1 MDIWDEIKKLSGYQS
16 GNGGVDSYGVD
27 HSGFSTRDELEYQSA
42 RLARENQLAES
53 FAKQGISEENYP
65 QFGTNFWG
73 GSPENN
79 YGFGTSNIKQN
90 IENVTNR
97 LNNGD
102 FSGGMNG
109 GGFNVGANNGQ
120 VTTNSDYTVNTESLV
135 GKPSSYFQ
143 NNNTTDWNNTGGF
156 GGNTSNGFNQ
166 NANFGANPNYGATPT
181 LQNQTP
187 TPWNNTTMQTTS
199 FDSAYQPNTSTEMQ
213 NAGGYDSVE
222 AQRRAQILQA
232 QRNAVN
238 QILMNGM
245 DVLYGMNRTINGM
258 TFGGLDYLEPKLGFD
273 SQMNNYLQLKNPQ
286 ERELAQN
293 VGQLIGYGGSAL
305 VGEALAK
312 AGLNQA
318 NIAYN
323 KLTQWNGRRNLTNQ
337 LQRGNNFKDIYMGK
351 IDKDKLNTLNSVR
364 RSEGAEFIPSR
375 KVSIPKDRVQH
386 IYEERIIGDGYT
398 PKEAAD
404 TIYDAVFN
412 PKSKIQASRYKTL
425 QKFDSPTPNRAIVG
439 KIRDGNS
446 IFIKTGYRK

>member
-1 MDIWDEIKKLSGYQS
+1 MS
-16 GNGGVDSYGVD
+16 N
-27 HSGFSTRDELEYQSA
+27 SGFST
-42 RLARENQLAES
+42 NT
-53 FAKQGISEENYP
+53 NM
-65 QFGTNFWG
+65 GT
-73 GSPENN
+73 
-79 YGFGTSNIKQN
+79 
-90 IENVTNR
+90 
-97 LNNGD
+97 
-102 FSGGMNG
+102 
-109 GGFNVGANNGQ
+109 
-120 VTTNSDYTVNTESLV
+120 
-135 GKPSSYFQ
+135 
-143 NNNTTDWNNTGGF
+143 
-156 GGNTSNGFNQ
+156 
-166 NANFGANPNYGATPT
+166 NANFGTNPSFATTTNSTVTSMLQNQNPSFAASPSYGTTPT
-181 LQNQTP
+181 LQYQTPTSWSYNEPSTTP
-187 TPWNNTTMQTTS
+187 TPWSTTTATPTPWDNNETYPQQSPTV
-199 FDSAYQPNTSTEMQ
+199 Q
-213 NAGGYDSVE
+213 NVSNYNDIE
-222 AQRRAQILQA
+222 AQKQAQILQA

-258 TFGGLDYLEPKLGFD
+258 TAGGLDYLGQKFGFD

-293 VGQLIGYGGSAL
+293 VGQLAQLGGGAL
-305 VGEALAK
+305 TGGALASSK
-312 AGLNQA
+312 LAKEGYNQA
-318 NIAYN
+318 NMAYN
-323 KLTQWNGRRNLTNQ
+323 KFTQWNGRHNLTNQ

-404 TIYDAVFN
+404 TIYDAMFN
-412 PKSKIQASRYKTL
+412 SNSKIQASRYKTL

>member
-1 MDIWDEIKKLSGYQS
+1 MQ
-16 GNGGVDSYGVD
+16 
-27 HSGFSTRDELEYQSA
+27 
-42 RLARENQLAES
+42 
-53 FAKQGISEENYP
+53 
-65 QFGTNFWG
+65 
-73 GSPENN
+73 
-79 YGFGTSNIKQN
+79 
-90 IENVTNR
+90 NVTNK
-97 LNNGD
+97 LNGTDYSVLPDYSIGSANSYD
-102 FSGGMNG
+102 NTGGYN
-109 GGFNVGANNGQ
+109 NYANYSA
-120 VTTNSDYTVNTESLV
+120 TDYTVNTENLM

-143 NNNTTDWNNTGGF
+143 DNNSADWSSNTAGIGSS
-156 GGNTSNGFNQ
+156 SNSGFNQ
-166 NANFGANPNYGATPT
+166 NTNFGASSSYGTTPT
-181 LQNQTP
+181 LWSNNATNVQSSPTVQNVSNY
-187 TPWNNTTMQTTS
+187 NNI
-199 FDSAYQPNTSTEMQ
+199 D
-213 NAGGYDSVE
+213 
-222 AQRRAQILQA
+222 AQKQAQILQA
-232 QRNAVN
+232 QRDAVN

-258 TFGGLDYLEPKLGFD
+258 TFGGLDYLGQKFGFD

-293 VGQLIGYGGSAL
+293 VGQLAQLGGGAL
-305 VGEALAK
+305 TGGALTK
-312 AGLNQA
+312 TGLNQA

-323 KLTQWNGRRNLTNQ
+323 KLTQWNSKRNLTNQ

-351 IDKDKLNTLNSVR
+351 IDRDKLNTLNSVR
-364 RSEGAEFIPSR
+364 RSEGAEFIHSR
-375 KVSIPKDRVQH
+375 KVNIPKDRVQH

>member
-1 MDIWDEIKKLSGYQS
+1 MQMYNQQ
-16 GNGGVDSYGVD
+16 GV
-27 HSGFSTRDELEYQSA
+27 TE
-42 RLARENQLAES
+42 
-53 FAKQGISEENYP
+53 KYP
-65 QFGTNFWG
+65 QYGTNFWG
-73 GSPENN
+73 DAGNN
-79 YGFGTSNIKQN
+79 YGFGTSNISGN

-97 LNNGD
+97 LNNSG
-102 FSGGMNG
+102 FSGGVNNS
-109 GGFNVGANNGQ
+109 GFNVGANNGQ
-120 VTTNSDYTVNTESLV
+120 VFANSGYTVNTESLV

-143 NNNTTDWNNTGGF
+143 NN
-156 GGNTSNGFNQ
+156 
-166 NANFGANPNYGATPT
+166 GATYPQQSPT
-181 LQNQTP
+181 IQNVNY
-187 TPWNNTTMQTTS
+187 NN
-199 FDSAYQPNTSTEMQ
+199 NI
-213 NAGGYDSVE
+213 NAQKQ
-222 AQRRAQILQA
+222 AQALQA

-258 TFGGLDYLEPKLGFD
+258 TAGGLDYLGSKLGFD

-286 ERELAQN
+286 ERELTQN
-293 VGQLIGYGGSAL
+293 VGNLVQLGGGAL
-305 VGEALAK
+305 SGGALAK
-312 AGLNQA
+312 TGLNQA
-318 NIAYN
+318 NMAYN
-323 KLTQWNGRRNLTNQ
+323 KFTQLNGRRNLTNQ

-375 KVSIPKDRVQH
+375 KVNIPKDRVQH

-439 KIRDGNS
+439 KIRDGDS